1 MDEHTEKST
10 SREPGRSF
18 ENPPDVPDT
27 NAIRERDNFSAIV
40 AALFVGCASLI
51 GIGVIPIL
59 LGEMAQMG
67 LLSDAGIGSAA
78 SAEMVTL
85 AFGACVGPFLINR
98 GYVRM
103 VGVGACLLL
112 AVSTIAL
119 RWAPTPEFIYVM
131 RGVAGLCE
139 GFAMAAAV
147 LVTTH
152 SVQPDRL
159 NAVFL
164 AVTAIPQLLAAY
176 LLPLVLLPRW
186 GIDGGL
192 AYIAGVALIAA
203 VGGLF
208 LPRRVKLRGQE
219 ESGTLRFTGGALVF
233 SIAIFLVCAAEGAA
247 WTYVERMGSMLQHS
261 AEVISFT
268 IGVSLA
274 LQIIAS
280 FGVAIIGWRLPVRFA
295 LTAGT
300 LLLAISA
307 VGITWHG
314 SLNIYVISTCVFMT
328 LWVALQPFQVRLAI
342 QIDPGRRL
350 AVLITP
356 LNLFGLG
363 IGPILLSPAIAI
375 EGVTG
380 AFHGAAV
387 LIMISL
393 VLFAMVYRASGGAS
407 VQGNRTG
414 NLNER

>member
-1 MDEHTEKST
+1 MDEHTVT
-10 SREPGRSF
+10 SSNRESGRSF
-18 ENPPDVPDT
+18 ENLPDSSG
-27 NAIRERDNFSAIV
+27 AIAARERDNLSAIV

-51 GIGVIPIL
+51 GLGVIPIL
-59 LGEMAQMG
+59 LGELAQMG
-67 LLSDAGIGSAA
+67 RLSVAGIGNAA
-78 SAEMVTL
+78 SAEITTL

-152 SVQPDRL
+152 SAQPDRL

-192 AYIAGVALIAA
+192 VYIAAVGLIAA

-208 LPRRVKLRGQE
+208 LPRSVQLKGQE
-219 ESGTLRFTGGALVF
+219 EGGTQRLTGGALIF
-233 SIAIFLVCAAEGAA
+233 SVAILLVCAAEGTA
-247 WTYVERMGSMLQHS
+247 WTYVERMGSILQHS

-268 IGVSLA
+268 IGASLA

-280 FGVAIIGWRLPVRFA
+280 FGVAIIGWRLSFRFA
-295 LTAGT
+295 LTAGA
-300 LLLAISA
+300 LILAISA
-307 VGITWHG
+307 IGITWQG
-314 SLNIYVISTCVFMT
+314 GLNIYVISTCVFMT

-350 AVLITP
+350 ALLITP
-356 LNLFGLG
+356 LSLFGLG
-363 IGPILLSPAIAI
+363 IGPFLLSPVIAI
-375 EGVTG
+375 IGVTG

-393 VLFAMVYRASGGAS
+393 VLFSMVYGASGPAH
-407 VQGNRTG
+407 VQGNRAG
-414 NLNER
+414 NLHEG